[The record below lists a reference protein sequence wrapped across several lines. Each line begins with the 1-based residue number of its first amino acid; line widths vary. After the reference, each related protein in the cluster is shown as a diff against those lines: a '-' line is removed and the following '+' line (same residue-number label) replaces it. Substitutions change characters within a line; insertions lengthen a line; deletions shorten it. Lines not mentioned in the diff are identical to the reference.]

1 MPSGSVKS
9 DDFAWQ
15 ISCFNSLPRPSVR
28 TAHSTAR
35 ARGSWVPPR
44 SFRCYR
50 VRDKRC
56 AWRKLSSACS
66 RPPACHSQTA
76 RRAQASALTSRP
88 QARKPHHP
96 RRLTLHRQQPPP
108 PPQLLS
114 RPRQKFVTPDNFALP
129 SFRTPPLISCTGNP
143 RLCCQRSPAF
153 FCLSHDQK
161 LHSRAPHPHYPPFP
175 TFVAAATKV
184 RHRPRFCGS
193 CESTPPPAFTWFA
206 LAAFF
211 DFVKFRGTSKQGAT
225 PSSAHGRPV
234 FYRDRAKRWDGCGVA
249 RAALAEVDESREPR
263 QGLSCEKSAN

>member
-50 VRDKRC
+50 VRDERY
-56 AWRKLSSACS
+56 AWRKLSSARS

-96 RRLTLHRQQPPP
+96 RRLTLHRQQQPP

-114 RPRQKFVTPDNFALP
+114 RPRQKFVTGRDFAVHAI
-129 SFRTPPLISCTGNP
+129 RPP
-143 RLCCQRSPAF
+143 
-153 FCLSHDQK
+153 
-161 LHSRAPHPHYPPFP
+161 
-175 TFVAAATKV
+175 AA
-184 RHRPRFCGS
+184 
-193 CESTPPPAFTWFA
+193 PPAFTWLA

-225 PSSAHGRPV
+225 PSFAP
-234 FYRDRAKRWDGCGVA
+234 
-249 RAALAEVDESREPR
+249 
-263 QGLSCEKSAN
+263 

>member
-114 RPRQKFVTPDNFALP
+114 RPRQKFVSPDNFALP
-129 SFRTPPLISCTGNP
+129 SFVHRLSYHAPETPVSAANDLPPFFASATTKSCT
-143 RLCCQRSPAF
+143 PA
-153 FCLSHDQK
+153 LHTHII
-161 LHSRAPHPHYPPFP
+161 LHSQLS
-175 TFVAAATKV
+175 T
-184 RHRPRFCGS
+184 RPRQKFVKGHGFAVHAN
-193 CESTPPPAFTWFA
+193 PPPRPSPGSHWRRS
-206 LAAFF
+206 L
-211 DFVKFRGTSKQGAT
+211 TS
-225 PSSAHGRPV
+225 
-234 FYRDRAKRWDGCGVA
+234 
-249 RAALAEVDESREPR
+249 
-263 QGLSCEKSAN
+263 